1 MSFSYL
7 ICTSSEGSP
16 LVLKTPLTGE
26 KRPYDVD
33 SCCEYL
39 IDYYDCSQTA
49 QTIQNDTSHI
59 EHWWD
64 RKWQVCLDYY
74 LFTPAQEEASI
85 TSSDFS
91 VVSEKIDVML
101 PNQKVGSQLSPLEA
115 LVNRKTYRKFQEKP
129 LSLDI
134 TSILLSELNNELFHG
149 IWKYYVVAFNVEDIA
164 PGIYCF
170 HPDQHGLSLIK
181 GGMFRQKVVEL
192 LCGMSASLTASFLI
206 ILSIDIQKAMGKF
219 SYNRALRE
227 MYIDS
232 GRLAQKLLLKGM
244 QYHVGGLPSPAMRDS
259 KMCEFLNIES
269 DEFIP
274 IYTLAMGIIPGK
286 NLNTDGN

>member
-1 MSFSYL
+1 M
-7 ICTSSEGSP
+7 
-16 LVLKTPLTGE
+16 LKTPLTGE
-26 KRPYDVD
+26 KKAYDVN

-39 IDYYDCSQTA
+39 IDYHDRSQA
-49 QTIQNDTSHI
+49 APTIQTDTSHI

-74 LFTPAQEEASI
+74 LFTPTQEEVSI
-85 TSSDFS
+85 KPSDFS
-91 VVSEKIDVML
+91 IVSEKIDFML
-101 PNQKVGSQLSPLEA
+101 PNQKTGNQLSFIEA
-115 LVNRKTYRKFQEKP
+115 LLNRKTYRKFQEKP
-129 LSLDI
+129 LSLAI
-134 TSILLSELNNELFHG
+134 ASALLAELNNELFHG
-149 IWKYYVVAFNVEDIA
+149 LWKYYVVAFNVEDIP

-170 HPDQHGLSLIK
+170 HPDKHGLSLIK
-181 GGMFRQKVVEL
+181 GGMFRQQAVEL

-206 ILSIDIQKAMGKF
+206 ILSIDIQKAMSKF

-259 KMCEFLNIES
+259 KMCEFLNIEP
-269 DEFIP
+269 DQVIP
-274 IYTLAMGIIPGK
+274 LYTLAMGTIPGK
-286 NLNTDGN
+286 NLNSDDSL